1 MNVPTAQAAAAA
13 PGPSGTQRRPRRT
26 AGWIPNQ
33 HGAWAMLVLPL
44 TAGIWLAGPAWVH
57 LPLALFWV
65 VGYLAFHAAGR
76 WLRSGRRSRALAP
89 LVVHGAVAAALGLVT
104 LLAAPSMLRWAPAFL
119 PLLALSL
126 WWTARGAERS
136 LRNDAVTVLAAC
148 LMAPVAFDAGMSG
161 AGVGVGDG
169 WDGLWVT
176 AGVLLSYFLGTVL
189 YVKTM
194 IRERGRRG
202 YVVASVGYHLAGV
215 LGAVWLVAAGWQ
227 RWWLVVLW
235 VLLAGRALAGPGV
248 NAGRDRPLRPVVVGV
263 GEILASVAV
272 LLTTLAGL

>member
-1 MNVPTAQAAAAA
+1 V
-13 PGPSGTQRRPRRT
+13 QRSHGRSRDGPRRT
-26 AGWIPNQ
+26 ADWVPNQ

-44 TAGIWLAGPAWVH
+44 TAGIWLTGPAWVH

-76 WLRSGRRSRALAP
+76 WLRSRHRSRQLVP
-89 LVVHGAVAAALGLVT
+89 LVVYGAVAAILGVVT
-104 LLAAPSMLRWAPAFL
+104 LLAAPSLLWWAPAFL

-148 LMAPVAFDAGMSG
+148 LMAPVAFDAGTG
-161 AGVGVGDG
+161 AGAGAG
-169 WDGLWVT
+169 WVGLWVT

-215 LGAVWLVAAGWQ
+215 LGAVLLVTAGWQ

-235 VLLAGRALAGPGV
+235 VLLTGRALAGPAV
-248 NAGRDRPLRPVVVGV
+248 NARRDRPLRPVVVGV
-263 GEILASVAV
+263 GEIVASAAV